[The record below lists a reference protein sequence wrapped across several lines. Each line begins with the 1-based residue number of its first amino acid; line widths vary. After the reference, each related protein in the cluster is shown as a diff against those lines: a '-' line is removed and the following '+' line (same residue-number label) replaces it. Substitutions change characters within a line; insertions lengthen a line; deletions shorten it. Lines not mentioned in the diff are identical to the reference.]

1 MKQIYAILDPNACTG
16 CRTCELACEART
28 PESEAILGAMIQNPQ
43 PPDRIYVEAGYDGEK
58 GIFPVPIFCHH
69 CEDAPCMKVC
79 PTDAISK
86 NEDYNAVILDQEG
99 CIGCRECMMACPF
112 GALTME
118 TSGKMVKCDLCI
130 DRLNH
135 DEEPSC
141 VVSCPQEILKFIDE
155 EEYLEDVKQDHVDQ
169 IVESMRYVRERTN

>member
-1 MKQIYAILDPNACTG
+1 MKQIYAILDPDVCTG

-28 PESEAILGAMIQNPQ
+28 PTSEAILGAMLQNPQ
-43 PPDRIYVEAGYDGEK
+43 PPDRVFVEAGYDREK
-58 GIFPVPIFCHH
+58 GFFPVPIFCHH

-86 NEDYNAVILDQEG
+86 NEEYDAVILDQSG

-112 GALTME
+112 GALTLE
-118 TSGKMVKCDLCI
+118 GSGKIVKCDLCI
-130 DRLNH
+130 DRVQVGEN
-135 DEEPSC
+135 PSC
-141 VVSCPQEILKFIDE
+141 VESCPQEILKFMDE
-155 EEYLEDVKQDHVDQ
+155 EEYLKEVKQEHVDQ